1 MQFLL
6 ERKNDDMR
14 NNNRDTNKKNLPMQV
29 LDCTIRDGG
38 YVNNWKF
45 DDILVREVYRSC
57 SKAGVD
63 IVEIGFRGNEKY
75 YDKQKFGRWNF
86 SYDDDIRKVTQGIDG
101 PKIAVMG
108 NYGKIDLEDFDEK
121 KNSLVD
127 IVRIATHKDEIFS
140 AIDFLSKIKL
150 KGYMVSL
157 QAMAYGTY
165 TESEKK
171 ELICRLKDFDLD
183 YLYIADSYGSLLP
196 DQIKDILGP
205 FLNLGN
211 IKVGFHAHNS
221 LQMAFANTLE
231 AIRCGAHIVDCS
243 FYGIGRGAGNLPTEI
258 LISYLE
264 NKNHNKYNVIPIL
277 STIDEFFIA
286 LHKEKEW
293 GYQLS
298 YMLSGVFQ
306 VHPNFAKKLIEFRD
320 YSIEEMWKVLAYIK
334 KLNPV
339 GYSDGL
345 LNDIINE
352 GFIRRLN
359 AQDRILISNDVN
371 IQEDINVKEEYSAK
385 IQIPY
390 ADRHT
395 SRDFLILATGPTLT
409 AYRDKIED
417 FIEEYNPVILGANYI
432 GGLFKPQYHAFNNL
446 KRFIKFVDTVDS
458 ESKLLIGQDI
468 KESVIKEYVNRDYET
483 LYYKDIINAN
493 FGIKD
498 NIIQT
503 NCRTISILLLGIA
516 IVMGAKRLFSVGMDG
531 YLGFDSRSSFHFYDD
546 QEDKIMDRKFFFD
559 RHHQCQNFLEQ
570 IDKYLTDKGREGIII
585 LTPTSYKKFY
595 KGIENYI

>member
-1 MQFLL
+1 MKK
-6 ERKNDDMR
+6 ENR
-14 NNNRDTNKKNLPMQV
+14 NASKKNLPIQV

-38 YVNNWKF
+38 YVNNWDF
-45 DDILVREVYRSC
+45 DDVLVREVYRGC

-86 SYDDDIRKVTQGIDG
+86 SYDDAIRKVTQGIDG

-121 KNSLVD
+121 KNSPVD
-127 IVRIATHKDEIFS
+127 MVRIAAHKDEIFN
-140 AIDFLSKIKL
+140 AMDLLSKIKS
-150 KGYMVSL
+150 KGYIVSL

-165 TESEKK
+165 TENEKK
-171 ELICRLKDFDLD
+171 KFINRLKGFDID
-183 YLYIADSYGSLLP
+183 YLYIADSYGSILP
-196 DQIKDILGP
+196 DQIRDILGP
-205 FLNLGN
+205 FLNIGN

-231 AIRCGAHIVDCS
+231 AIRCGADIVDCS

-258 LISYLE
+258 LISCLE

-277 STIDEFFIA
+277 SVIDEFFIA

-306 VHPNFAKKLIEFRD
+306 VHPDFAKKLVEFRD

-352 GFIRRLN
+352 GFIRRLDAKDKN
-359 AQDRILISNDVN
+359 LINEAS
-371 IQEDINVKEEYSAK
+371 IQEDMPVKKEGSAK
-385 IQIPY
+385 IKIPY
-390 ADRHT
+390 VDRHAG
-395 SRDFLILATGPTLT
+395 RDFLILATGPTLT
-409 AYRDKIED
+409 AYKDKIND
-417 FIEEYNPVILGANYI
+417 FIKEYDPVILGANYI
-432 GGLFKPQYHAFNNL
+432 GGLFKPQYHAFNNV
-446 KRFIKFVDTVDS
+446 KRLIKFVNTVDPK
-458 ESKLLIGQDI
+458 SKLLIGENI
-468 KESVIKEYVNRDYET
+468 EEGIINEHINRDYET
-483 LYYKDIINAN
+483 LYYKDIINAK
-493 FGIKD
+493 FEIKN

-531 YLGFDSRSSFHFYDD
+531 YLGLDSRSSFHFYDD
-546 QEDKIMDRKFFFD
+546 QEDKIMDKKFFFD

-570 IDKYLTDKGREGIII
+570 IDKYLTDRGREGIII